1 MTNRKRFDAVKM
13 MRSIR
18 DGLSKELINMDYT
31 EQKNY
36 IVQALKRKPLK
47 HKAKG
52 MSLTCRP
59 CQLEHKAVSPPVY
72 PACCRRV
79 SKRQIRL
86 LHMRYAILHHLPGFM
101 IQKTR

>member
-47 HKAKG
+47 HK
-52 MSLTCRP
+52 
-59 CQLEHKAVSPPVY
+59 
-72 PACCRRV
+72 
-79 SKRQIRL
+79 SKRNEQ
-86 LHMRYAILHHLPGFM
+86 LPDLQALPVGA
-101 IQKTR
+101 

>member
-47 HKAKG
+47 HKAK
-52 MSLTCRP
+52 RNE
-59 CQLEHKAVSPPVY
+59 QVA
-72 PACCRRV
+72 
-79 SKRQIRL
+79 
-86 LHMRYAILHHLPGFM
+86 
-101 IQKTR
+101 